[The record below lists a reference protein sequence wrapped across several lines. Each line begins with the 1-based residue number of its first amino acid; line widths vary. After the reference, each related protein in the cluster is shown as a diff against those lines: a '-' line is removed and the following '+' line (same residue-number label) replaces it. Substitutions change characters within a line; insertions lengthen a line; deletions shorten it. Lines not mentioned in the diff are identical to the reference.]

1 MNHTK
6 GRTICFVYLDEKL
19 GTNVA
24 VTTLGVKCFPCTVS
38 AVGHVCIMT
47 RFVGRA
53 GLLRPPNSTAR
64 RAQEKASGTHG
75 TAIGAR
81 GTFRL

>member
-1 MNHTK
+1 MPEVFLAWFPVSVISVLVTRAKNEVFLAASAAETK
-6 GRTICFVYLDEKL
+6 RSISV
-19 GTNVA
+19 
-24 VTTLGVKCFPCTVS
+24 
-38 AVGHVCIMT
+38 
-47 RFVGRA
+47 
-53 GLLRPPNSTAR
+53 R